1 MILGPILDHIFG
13 RKKDK
18 LFCPLIVFCKGM
30 SNAICD
36 LVLYLQSEGL
46 NISWKIPFQYL
57 TTVFAIQYSTLSLT
71 GSQFIFLKWDG
82 SIWDLDMRFEVL
94 TQKVPKHKFRIL
106 KVFDNFKN
114 KQKSVCSKFFLICR
128 SMYILKVYSC
138 WETWAG
144 RGSEWSRI
152 TTIIETLK

>member
-18 LFCPLIVFCKGM
+18 LFCPVIVFRRGM
-30 SNAICD
+30 SNAICN

-46 NISWKIPFQYL
+46 NISLKIPFQCL

-71 GSQFIFLKWDG
+71 RSQFIFLKWDG
-82 SIWDLDMRFEVL
+82 SIWDLDMRFEVWI
-94 TQKVPKHKFRIL
+94 QKIPKHKFRIL

-114 KQKSVCSKFFLICR
+114 KQKCVWSKFFLICK

-144 RGSEWSRI
+144 RGSE
-152 TTIIETLK
+152 

>member
-1 MILGPILDHIFG
+1 
-13 RKKDK
+13 
-18 LFCPLIVFCKGM
+18 M
-30 SNAICD
+30 SCNCFLQRYVQCHLWSCAISTEWR
-36 LVLYLQSEGL
+36 LKHFMKNSIPVLNDGIR
-46 NISWKIPFQYL
+46 N
-57 TTVFAIQYSTLSLT
+57 TVFYSVTDRKPVYFS
-71 GSQFIFLKWDG
+71 KVR

-114 KQKSVCSKFFLICR
+114 KQKSVWSKFFLICR